1 MWKKRI
7 SCAVM
12 ELMATEL
19 QGALINSREDHYRRK
34 CGPGMENAATGN
46 KQH

>member
-7 SCAVM
+7 SRAVM

-34 CGPGMENAATGN
+34 RGAGMENAATGN